1 MYRCRHPLLFRSFK
15 LFPTD
20 LLHVDKRSRV
30 GLDLFDATIPL
41 KHPIGPY
48 PTLSNVFIGVNS
60 FGSLLLDSYKL
71 VTYVWDCF
79 IFDCTNTLGFLY
91 KDNYTL
97 NLLSGKQY
105 LDFRYLYMGRA
116 RALGVS
122 QSPANTFE
130 SVSRALD
137 PSEVNP

>member
-1 MYRCRHPLLFRSFK
+1 MYGCRHPLLFRSFK

-30 GLDLFDATIPL
+30 SLDLLMPSFHLSIQLD
-41 KHPIGPY
+41 
-48 PTLSNVFIGVNS
+48 TLSNVFIGVNS

-97 NLLSGKQY
+97 NLLPGKQY